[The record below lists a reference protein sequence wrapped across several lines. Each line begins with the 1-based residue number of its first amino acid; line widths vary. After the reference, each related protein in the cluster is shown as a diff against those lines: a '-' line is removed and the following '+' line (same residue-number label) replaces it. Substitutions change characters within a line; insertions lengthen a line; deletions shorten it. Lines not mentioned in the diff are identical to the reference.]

1 MLYFSYMKVEYEA
14 AFENIDKD
22 KIRQILKDK
31 GAVMVYPEF
40 LMKRYVWHLPKGHEI
55 YGGWV
60 RVRQEADKI
69 TLSLKVIADN
79 KKIEDQKEICLSVS
93 SFDEARDIINML
105 ACQERAYQESK
116 RELWQLDGADITID
130 EWPFLEPFVEV
141 EADSEETVRAVS
153 QKLGFD
159 YSQAIFGSVDF
170 QYAKKYNISLEQ
182 INERTPKILFAMDN
196 PFLKQK

>member
-1 MLYFSYMKVEYEA
+1 MKVEYEA
-14 AFENIDKD
+14 AFENIDKG
-22 KIRQILKDK
+22 KMRQILKDK
-31 GAVMVYPEF
+31 GAVMIYPEF

-55 YGGWV
+55 YGGWI
-60 RVRQEADKI
+60 RVRQESDKI
-69 TLSLKVIADN
+69 TLSLKVVADN
-79 KKIEDQKEICLSVS
+79 KKIEDQKEICLTVS

-105 ACQERAYQESK
+105 GCQERAYQESK

-141 EADSEETVRAVS
+141 EAPSEEIVKAVS

-159 YSQAIFGSVDF
+159 YNQAIFGSVDF

-182 INERTPKILFAMDN
+182 INERTPKILFAIDN